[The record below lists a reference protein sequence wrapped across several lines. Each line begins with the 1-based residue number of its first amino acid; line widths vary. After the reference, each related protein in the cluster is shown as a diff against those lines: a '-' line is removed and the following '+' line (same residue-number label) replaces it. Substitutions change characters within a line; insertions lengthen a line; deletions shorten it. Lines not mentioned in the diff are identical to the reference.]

1 MSYFFNTPGVEVRER
16 RLHSVITY
24 DGTAKGLYEK
34 SMAGGPA
41 PADRSYSQC
50 SCCMASTAVAVAH
63 IRDVALVCH
72 APIGCDAGMFEL
84 VLQARGSAQSRN
96 LEPFDL
102 HIISVNLVEKDTI
115 FGATEKLKEAIREA
129 DRRFSPRAVMVTTS
143 CATGI
148 IGDDI
153 ESVVEEMEAE
163 LGYPVA
169 PVYCEGFKSK
179 IWSTGFD
186 AAFHAILRKLVKPP
200 RQKQSDLINVF
211 NFEGSDTFTPLLARM
226 GLRVNFLTCLA
237 SLEQLATISEAAC
250 SVSICETLSM
260 YISAVL
266 EEKYAVP
273 EIKAPSPYGLNWT
286 DAWLRAIGKALGRE
300 NEAEKVIAE
309 EQEAWLGEIASMREQ
324 LRGTRMYVITGDSF
338 AHNLANIGK
347 SLGLEVIGATA
358 LHHDL
363 RTDNPASVNTL
374 NALIESGG
382 DIQNFTVCNMQPYQV
397 VKILRKLK
405 PDVMLCR
412 HEGLTAIASKLG
424 IPSLFEGDA
433 NYSTGYAGVARMGQ
447 RILEALQT
455 KKLLENVARH
465 AELPYTDWW
474 LEEAD
479 PFYFESGHGT
489 GGHKSS
495 GHTNEELVQS
505 GHEGGHAK

>member
-1 MSYFFNTPGVEVRER
+1 MSYFFTTPGVEVRER

-24 DGTAKGLYEK
+24 HGTAKDLYEK
-34 SMAGGPA
+34 SLDRSHA
-41 PADRSYSQC
+41 PGDRSYSQC
-50 SCCMASTAVAVAH
+50 SCCMGSTASAVAH
-63 IRDVALVCH
+63 IKDVALVCH
-72 APIGCDAGMFEL
+72 APIGCDAGMFGL
-84 VLQARGSAQSRN
+84 VLQARGSALSRRQ
-96 LEPFDL
+96 EPFDL
-102 HIISVNLVEKDTI
+102 HIISVNIQEKDTI

-129 DRRFSPRAVMVTTS
+129 DRRFSPRAVMVTAS
-143 CATGI
+143 CASGI

-153 ESVVEEMEAE
+153 ESAAEEMEAE

-200 RQKQSDLINVF
+200 SQKQEDLINVF
-211 NFEGSDTFTPLLARM
+211 NFEGSDVFTPLLARM
-226 GLRVNFLTCLA
+226 GLRVNYLTCLA
-237 SLEQLATISEAAC
+237 SLEQLETISEAAC

-260 YISAVL
+260 YIAAAL

-286 DAWLRAIGKALGRE
+286 DAWLRAIGRALGRE
-300 NEAEKVIAE
+300 EAAEKLIAE
-309 EQEAWLGEIASMREQ
+309 EGETWLEEIAALRER
-324 LRGTRMYVITGDSF
+324 LRGIRLYVITGDSF
-338 AHNLANIGK
+338 AHNLVNIGK
-347 SLGLEVIGATA
+347 SLGLEITGAAA

-382 DIQNFTVCNMQPYQV
+382 DIPNFTVCNMQPYQV

-412 HEGLTAIASKLG
+412 HEGLTGIGSKLG

-433 NYSTGYAGVARMGQ
+433 NYSAGYAGVARMGR

-455 KKLLENVARH
+455 KRLLENVARH
-465 AELPYTDWW
+465 TELPYTDWW
-474 LEEAD
+474 LAEED
-479 PFYFESGHGT
+479 PFYFEKDAEERRGN
-489 GGHKSS
+489 GGP
-495 GHTNEELVQS
+495 E
-505 GHEGGHAK
+505 A